1 MSNWE
6 PTVYE
11 FARVAHGKQ
20 LDDSGKNYF
29 QSHVLQTVALVK
41 QLTTDEDI
49 ISAAYMHDLIEDTDV
64 TFEEIQRRFGLRTA
78 DLVHEV
84 THEGE
89 KDNYGRYFPRLHTK
103 EGIMLKLCDRAS
115 NVSRMDS
122 WSKDRQEHYLRKT
135 KFWKDGSDL

>member
-11 FARVAHGKQ
+11 FARVSHGNQ

-29 QSHVLQTVALVK
+29 QAHVLQTVSLVK

-78 DLVHEV
+78 DIVNEV

-122 WSKDRQEHYLRKT
+122 WSKERQEHYLRKT

>member
-6 PTVYE
+6 PEVFE
-11 FARVAHGKQ
+11 FARVAHGNQ

-29 QSHVLQTVALVK
+29 QAHVLQTVALVK

-78 DLVHEV
+78 DIVNEV
-84 THEGE
+84 THEGK

-115 NVSRMDS
+115 NLSRMDS
-122 WSKDRQEHYLRKT
+122 WSKERQEHYLKRT
-135 KFWKDGSDL
+135 RFWKDGSDL